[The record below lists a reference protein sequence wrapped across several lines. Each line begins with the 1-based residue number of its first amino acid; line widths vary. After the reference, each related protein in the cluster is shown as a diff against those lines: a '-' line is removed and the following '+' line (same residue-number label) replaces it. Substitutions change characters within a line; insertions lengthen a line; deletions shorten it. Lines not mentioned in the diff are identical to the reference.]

1 MNGANGVR
9 TAAGLR
15 RSSSPR
21 LRRRSGALAT
31 IAVAIVA
38 LAGAGSASGEVT
50 GAADN
55 LRTGWYPDE
64 PSLTPELVGKP
75 GSFKETFKKALKGQI
90 YAQPLTANGTLLVAT
105 EDNWVYG
112 LDPNSGAVRWEKQ
125 FGTPVNATETKIACT
140 DLEPHI
146 GITGTPVIDT
156 EHGIAYFVSN
166 RYVSGSGPGPIA
178 WYMHAVKLTTGEE
191 VTGFPVKIEGE
202 AQNLP
207 GVTFEPF
214 QELQRPG
221 LLMLN
226 GVVYAAFG
234 SHCDK
239 GPYEGWVAGVSTS
252 GQLTTMWASARKG
265 ASIWQGGGGLISDG
279 PGQILFA
286 TGNGEGSPGEGDP
299 KAGPGKPP
307 PEEFGD
313 SVVRVAVQPDG
324 SLKAS
329 DFFSPFNNAVLD
341 ESDLDLGSGAPVALP
356 SQYFGTP
363 SVPDLLVQPSK
374 KGDVYLLNRDELG
387 GMGQAAGGKDKVV
400 QTVGEF
406 GGVWGGSAVWPGDG
420 GYVYIPGVA
429 PSGSGA
435 TGNGAVDNLRFFKY
449 GVEGGEPRLLLAAT
463 SSEGFAFGSGSP
475 IVTSNGTT
483 EGTAI
488 LWITQCPPEFPAS
501 CFESKLRAYSAV
513 PVAGAM
519 QELFSAP
526 IGQATKFSRPDAS
539 NGHLYV
545 GNREGDVF
553 AYSGPALTPSTKS
566 LALGSAPV
574 GGRLT
579 GEVTFTNTGTKLKVS
594 AVHTPST
601 PFEASGLPSVGA
613 TIEPGQVITVKVAFQ
628 SSTPGSFAG
637 SLGLT
642 TQAGETNVALTASA
656 GESSPA
662 VLTGAASAVR
672 SGAATLNATVN
683 PNGASVTECK
693 FEYGTTTAYESSA
706 HCPSPGSGTSPIAVS
721 TPIQGLSANTTY
733 HFRIS
738 ATNAGGTSKGSDETF
753 KTQPAPYWY
762 KNAVRAEEGA
772 KVPVISWGTLA
783 LRTVVGPSGEVS
795 CHVVSAGELLNP
807 LGGAAGK
814 SETTVFA
821 AYDCEQVGICSEG
834 ATVSVAA
841 QALPWPATLEQSG
854 GAVRA
859 STEKVK
865 LKVSCAGGGGP
876 TGVTFVGGFTPSI
889 PAGTSALHPTALEF
903 GAGSGTLE
911 GEGSLGAVQAGVEGQ
926 LKLLGY
932 EHQELLT
939 AE

>member
-1 MNGANGVR
+1 MRGLTVWMRRMRVANGWVP
-9 TAAGLR
+9 A
-15 RSSSPR
+15 
-21 LRRRSGALAT
+21 RSGGDSTRPGWRALASALAT
-31 IAVAIVA
+31 IAMAIVA
-38 LAGAGSASGEVT
+38 LAGAGAASGEVT

-64 PSLTPELVGKP
+64 PSLTQAGLTSKSIQQV
-75 GSFKETFKKALKGQI
+75 FKSVLKGQI

-214 QELQRPG
+214 HQLQRPAL
-221 LLMLN
+221 LLMN
-226 GVVYAAFG
+226 GVVYAGFG
-234 SHCDK
+234 SHCDHF
-239 GPYEGWVAGVSTS
+239 PYQGWLAAVTTS
-252 GQLTTMWASARKG
+252 GALEALWATGKEG
-265 ASIWQGGGGLISDG
+265 GSIWQAGGGLISDG
-279 PGQILFA
+279 PGQILFS
-286 TGNGEGSPGEGDP
+286 TGNGNGSPENDP
-299 KAGPGKPP
+299 KRGPGGTSTPASG
-307 PEEFGD
+307 FGQ
-313 SVVRVAVQPDG
+313 SIVRVEVQAGGVVKPT
-324 SLKAS
+324 
-329 DFFSPFNNAVLD
+329 DFFSPFENVSED
-341 ESDLDLGSGAPVALP
+341 QEDLDLGSSAPIALP
-356 SQYFGTP
+356 SPYFGTTSIP
-363 SVPDLLVQPSK
+363 HLLVQSGK
-374 KGDVYLLNRDELG
+374 TGYVYLLNRDSLG
-387 GMGQAAGGKDKVV
+387 GMGQGPSGTDNVL
-400 QTVGEF
+400 QRLGPY
-406 GGVWGGSAVWPGDG
+406 GGVWDGAALWPGNG
-420 GYVYIPGVA
+420 GYVYIPSVEK
-429 PSGSGA
+429 GA
-435 TGNGAVDNLRFFKY
+435 DNLRFFKY
-449 GVEGGEPRLLLAAT
+449 GVEAGEPRLSLAAT
-463 SSEGFAFGSGSP
+463 SPDSPAFGSGSP

-483 EGTAI
+483 SGSAI
-488 LWITQCPPEFPAS
+488 LWMTWCPSSS
-501 CFESKLRAYSAV
+501 CKEAHLRAYNPV
-513 PVAGAM
+513 PVEGSP
-519 QELFSAP
+519 QLLWETP
-526 IGQATKFSRPDAS
+526 IGTATKFSRPDAS
-539 NGHLYV
+539 NGHIYL

-594 AVHTPST
+594 AVHPPSA

-637 SLGLT
+637 SLGVT

-662 VLTGAASAVR
+662 VLTDAASAVH